1 MKSTNTANKT
11 SEKIAEILLDIGA
24 VLFTRNRP
32 FRFTSGLLS
41 PVYVDCR
48 VIISHP
54 KERKIVANALVEKIK
69 KEIGLPDVV
78 AGIATGGI
86 AHAALIADKLNLP
99 MVFIRSKPKEH
110 GKGNQVEGVLRRGQK
125 VLIVEDLVSAAT
137 SSENAVRAV
146 RKLGGVVTDEIA
158 IYTHNLK
165 VSDDYFKKAKVKF
178 SYLTDTRQV
187 AKQAVKKSFMKKEQV
202 KIIEVWV
209 HDPKSWGKKM
219 GFI

>member
-1 MKSTNTANKT
+1 MKSTSTENKT
-11 SEKIAEILLDIGA
+11 QQKVASILLDIGA
-24 VLFTRNRP
+24 VLFSRNKP
-32 FRFTSGLLS
+32 FKFTSGLLS

-69 KEIGLPDVV
+69 KEIELPDVV

-99 MVFIRSKPKEH
+99 MIFVRSKPKEH

-125 VLIVEDLVSAAT
+125 VLVVEDLVSAAT
-137 SSENAVRAV
+137 SSESAIRAI

-165 VSDDYFKKAKVKF
+165 ASENYFKKAKVKF
-178 SYLTDTRQV
+178 SYLTDTKQV
-187 AKQAVKKSFMKKEQV
+187 AKQAVKKGFMKKGQI
-202 KIIEVWV
+202 KTIEDWV
-209 HDPKSWGKKM
+209 LDPKNWGKKV
-219 GFI
+219 GFE

>member
-1 MKSTNTANKT
+1 MKSTNTE
-11 SEKIAEILLDIGA
+11 SKISQKVAGILLDIGA

-32 FRFTSGLLS
+32 FKFTSGLLS
-41 PVYVDCR
+41 PVYIDCR
-48 VIISHP
+48 VIVSHP
-54 KERKIVANALVEKIK
+54 KERKIVVNALVEKVK

-99 MVFIRSKPKEH
+99 MVFVRSKPKEH

-137 SSENAVRAV
+137 SSESAIRAV
-146 RKLGGVVTDEIA
+146 RKLGGVVTNEIA

-165 VSDDYFKKAKVKF
+165 ASDDYFKKAKVKF
-178 SYLTDTRQV
+178 SYLTDTKQV
-187 AKQAVKKSFMKKEQV
+187 AQQAVKKGFMKKAQI
-202 KIIEVWV
+202 KIIENWV
-209 HDPKSWGKKM
+209 HDPVTWGKKM
-219 GFI
+219 GFE